1 MYYSPDDWANYYPAP
16 GGHSFMQIDGG
27 DISWGAYNRAHIYS
41 ISFEGAGASL
51 RFQSVDWIDN
61 TWGNNVGGLRIRIY
75 RVFS

>member
-1 MYYSPDDWANYYPAP
+1 MYYSPDGWANYYPAP
-16 GGHSFMQIDGG
+16 DGG
-27 DISWGAYNRAHIYS
+27 DIAWGAYNRAHIYS